1 MAAQGFAPQTWKAL
15 AGLVQEAAH
24 CAPGGCPEGPEQP
37 PEGSHPVP
45 TVGTQGHIPVGL
57 KIGVPFQVVV
67 FEPKVSVLR
76 DGLVK
81 WGVRVLPGVPQ
92 HWALL
97 WEGHCGQCC

>member
-1 MAAQGFAPQTWKAL
+1 MHQGDALRTLSNPQK
-15 AGLVQEAAH
+15 GLILS
-24 CAPGGCPEGPEQP
+24 PLL
-37 PEGSHPVP
+37 
-45 TVGTQGHIPVGL
+45 GHIPVGL

-67 FEPKVSVLR
+67 SEPKVSVLR

-97 WEGHCGQCC
+97 WEGRCGQCC